1 MSQNDP
7 WSSGQGFDN
16 VNIQLLSFLCNFVTK
31 SVCPTPI
38 KMPLCG
44 LWSMGL
50 TEGVIQRVDMSLS
63 TNKLACVLASII
75 GVPCNVPL
83 PRAVL
88 CVPMAILNEGSQG
101 FNGTPVSFKQ
111 TQGDPL
117 LFSMLHWT
125 AGSPQASRLGA
136 GIPHR
141 GPRPSAHSPIVP
153 LMTSSQESGVNS
165 LFTLLADTSLFYFSV
180 AWLWSGVRPQEK
192 QRGSLSC
199 STGTWL
205 AVGGERL
212 ATIYSPW
219 LQNEIVKQI
228 ETDIRSCIFASIL
241 DDLIYHQPHLV
252 IMCVFLYCT
261 FRACI
266 QICVTV

>member
-1 MSQNDP
+1 MSQNGP
-7 WSSGQGFDN
+7 WSSGQGLDN

-38 KMPLCG
+38 KMPLCA

-50 TEGVIQRVDMSLS
+50 TEGVVQRVDMSLS

-88 CVPMAILNEGSQG
+88 CVPMAVLNEGSQG

-125 AGSPQASRLGA
+125 AGSPQASHLGEA
-136 GIPHR
+136 PTGAR
-141 GPRPSAHSPIVP
+141 GPLPTPHCASDDVISETPHWFCVCTASSYIIVLLFVP
-153 LMTSSQESGVNS
+153 LQGVLPAEIQGVGTSCGSGV
-165 LFTLLADTSLFYFSV
+165 
-180 AWLWSGVRPQEK
+180 
-192 QRGSLSC
+192 
-199 STGTWL
+199 WL
-205 AVGGERL
+205 AAPGGRL
-212 ATIYSPW
+212 PNIYR
-219 LQNEIVKQI
+219 Q
-228 ETDIRSCIFASIL
+228 TR
-241 DDLIYHQPHLV
+241 
-252 IMCVFLYCT
+252 
-261 FRACI
+261 
-266 QICVTV
+266 

>member
-1 MSQNDP
+1 MSQNGP
-7 WSSGQGFDN
+7 WSSGQGLDN

-38 KMPLCG
+38 KMPLST

-125 AGSPQASRLGA
+125 AGSPRASRLGA

-165 LFTLLADTSLFYFSV
+165 LFTLLAAISALYFSV
-180 AWLWSGVRPQEK
+180 AWLQGVGPEEK
-192 QRGSLSC
+192 WRGNMSC
-199 STGTWL
+199 SSRTWL
-205 AVGGERL
+205 ARN
-212 ATIYSPW
+212 S
-219 LQNEIVKQI
+219 LQPCSYWTKLWNEPKHLQ
-228 ETDIRSCIFASIL
+228 SFASFS
-241 DDLIYHQPHLV
+241 IYLTPAHTCHWGFTSLFTGMISVLWQ
-252 IMCVFLYCT
+252 
-261 FRACI
+261 
-266 QICVTV
+266 

>member
-1 MSQNDP
+1 MSQNGP
-7 WSSGQGFDN
+7 WSSGQWLDN

-31 SVCPTPI
+31 SVCPTSI
-38 KMPLCG
+38 KMPLCA

-50 TEGVIQRVDMSLS
+50 TEGVIQWVDMSLS

-125 AGSPQASRLGA
+125 AGSPRASRLGA
-136 GIPHR
+136 SIPHR
-141 GPRPSAHSPIVP
+141 GPRPSAHSPIVS
-153 LMTSSQESGVNS
+153 LMTSSQDSGVNP
-165 LFTLLADTSLFYFSV
+165 LFTLLAAISAFYFSV
-180 AWLWSGVRPQEK
+180 AWLQGVGPEEK
-192 QRGSLSC
+192 RRGSMSC
-199 STGTWL
+199 STRMWL
-205 AVGGERL
+205 AERGEHL
-212 ATIYSPW
+212 ATVYSLAS
-219 LQNEIVKQI
+219 LQIQTVKQ
-228 ETDIRSCIFASIL
+228 T
-241 DDLIYHQPHLV
+241 
-252 IMCVFLYCT
+252 
-261 FRACI
+261 
-266 QICVTV
+266 

>member
-1 MSQNDP
+1 MSQNGP
-7 WSSGQGFDN
+7 WISGQGLDN

-38 KMPLCG
+38 KMPLCM

-50 TEGVIQRVDMSLS
+50 TEGVIQRVDMFLS

-88 CVPMAILNEGSQG
+88 CVPMAILNEGNQG

-125 AGSPQASRLGA
+125 AGSPRASRLGA

-141 GPRPSAHSPIVP
+141 GPRPSAHSPLCHWWHPLRSLVLIHTASGYIGVLLFSGLIARCGGQRRNREAVCHTVP
-153 LMTSSQESGVNS
+153 GCDWLKQENV
-165 LFTLLADTSLFYFSV
+165 
-180 AWLWSGVRPQEK
+180 
-192 QRGSLSC
+192 
-199 STGTWL
+199 
-205 AVGGERL
+205 
-212 ATIYSPW
+212 
-219 LQNEIVKQI
+219 
-228 ETDIRSCIFASIL
+228 
-241 DDLIYHQPHLV
+241 
-252 IMCVFLYCT
+252 
-261 FRACI
+261 
-266 QICVTV
+266 